1 MRRMSNIKHDRLL
14 AVLLL
19 LAVCLVPAAAW
30 AKTINIEIEKVKY
43 FPATGEGATIRL
55 YKIGE
60 SSGKAPTSFSLVSPF
75 DDLQELFETAAS
87 DDSQMPGFVSA
98 VEAKIEADDGLSGV
112 KDVQITAAQLNGG
125 GTVPVDG
132 LDSGV
137 YFGYMTD
144 GRARL
149 KIESFVA
156 GLGRDDA
163 ASVTLTPKID
173 YTTPPPEDTP
183 APTPTPEVTP
193 TPEPTPT
200 PESSA
205 TPEPPPT
212 PVPTPEPTPTPTAP
226 PPPRRREPTPPPFN
240 QYTEEELED
249 FLTILDYDTPLVGM
263 LGTGDDLPVY
273 PFVFGGIGL
282 IAAACALILGRKG
295 KEKNA

>member
-1 MRRMSNIKHDRLL
+1 MSNIKHGRLL
-14 AVLLL
+14 AVLVL
-19 LAVCLVPAAAW
+19 LAVCLLPAAAW

-75 DDLQELFETAAS
+75 DDLQERFETAAS
-87 DDSQMPGFVSA
+87 DDSQMPDFVSA

-125 GTVPVDG
+125 GTVAVDG

-149 KIESFVA
+149 EIESFVA

-205 TPEPPPT
+205 TPEPP
-212 PVPTPEPTPTPTAP
+212 
-226 PPPRRREPTPPPFN
+226 
-240 QYTEEELED
+240 
-249 FLTILDYDTPLVGM
+249 
-263 LGTGDDLPVY
+263 
-273 PFVFGGIGL
+273 
-282 IAAACALILGRKG
+282 
-295 KEKNA
+295 